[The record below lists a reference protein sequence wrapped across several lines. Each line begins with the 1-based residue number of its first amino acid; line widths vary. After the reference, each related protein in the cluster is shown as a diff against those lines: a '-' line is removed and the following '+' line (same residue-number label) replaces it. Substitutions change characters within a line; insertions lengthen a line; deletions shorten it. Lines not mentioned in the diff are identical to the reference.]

1 MDMPTSKKL
10 NWLEKHLPEGLLV
23 DAAWLQAHGYSTALR
38 SQYVAA
44 GWLEQPTRGV
54 YRRTRGELGW
64 QQVVISLQTILEAQ
78 LVVGGKTALDL
89 QGFAHYLPRRTTE
102 IHLYGPKAPPSWLKK
117 LPLKIHF
124 NYHNSGKI
132 FREPATTMSHSL
144 DIDRARA
151 AADTGPGGS
160 LIIEPWGQW
169 SWPLTQSSPER
180 AILEALD
187 ELPDRE
193 SFEQMDKLMEGLTG
207 LRPRRL
213 QRLLCDCRNVK
224 VKRLFLFFADRH
236 NHAWLKHLDKTKV
249 DLGTGK
255 RMVARGGR
263 LDRTYQ
269 ITVPDSFHAV
279 Q

>member
-1 MDMPTSKKL
+1 MATQTSKKL

-23 DAAWLQAHGYSTALR
+23 DAAWLQANGFSTALR

-54 YRRTRGELGW
+54 YRRQRGDLSW
-64 QQVVISLQTILEAQ
+64 QQVIISLQTILEAP

-89 QGFAHYLPRRTTE
+89 QGFAHYLPKRTTE

-117 LPLKIHF
+117 LPLKIRF
-124 NYHNSGKI
+124 NYHNSQKL
-132 FREPATTMSHSL
+132 FPEPSAKMSHSL
-144 DIDRARA
+144 DIERAKA
-151 AADTGPGGS
+151 AADTGSGG
-160 LIIEPWGQW
+160 LFTIEPWGQW
-169 SWPLTQSSPER
+169 SWPLTLSSPER

-213 QRLLCDCRNVK
+213 QKLLTDCRNVK

-236 NHAWLKHLDKTKV
+236 KHAWLKHLDKEKV
-249 DLGTGK
+249 DLGKGK
-255 RMVARGGR
+255 RMVAKGGR
-263 LDRTYQ
+263 LDHTYQ
-269 ITVPDSFHAV
+269 ITVPGSFHAV
-279 Q
+279 

>member
-1 MDMPTSKKL
+1 MAMQTSKKL

-23 DAAWLQAHGYSTALR
+23 DAAWLQANGFSTALR

-44 GWLEQPTRGV
+44 GWLEQPARGV
-54 YRRTRGELGW
+54 YRRPRGELDW
-64 QQVVISLQTILEAQ
+64 QQVVISLQTILEAS

-89 QGFAHYLPRRTTE
+89 QGFAHYLPKRTTE

-117 LPLKIHF
+117 LPLKIRF
-124 NYHNSGKI
+124 NYHNSQKL
-132 FREPATTMSHSL
+132 FLEPSAKMSHSL
-144 DIDRARA
+144 DIERAKA
-151 AADTGPGGS
+151 AADTGSGG
-160 LIIEPWGQW
+160 LFTIEPWGQW

-193 SFEQMDKLMEGLTG
+193 SFEKMDKLMEGLTG

-213 QRLLCDCRNVK
+213 QKLLTDCRNVK

-236 NHAWLKHLDKTKV
+236 KHAWLKHLDKTKV
-249 DLGTGK
+249 DLGKGK
-255 RMVARGGR
+255 RMVAKGGR
-263 LDRTYQ
+263 LNHTYQ

-279 Q
+279 